1 MCWDA
6 VITNCDGGP
15 EVVAYYVLAV
25 SLAMP
30 PSWLNVGTTF
40 GLCEPNW
47 IPTPLPGEVHYA
59 IVIAVDHAGNDSLL
73 CREGTFGLPIPED
86 GSKQDKQTEDSK
98 SNTPPGIRED

>member
-1 MCWDA
+1 M
-6 VITNCDGGP
+6 
-15 EVVAYYVLAV
+15 AYYVLAV

-59 IVIAVDHAGNDSLL
+59 IVIAVDHAGNDSLD
-73 CREGTFGLPIPED
+73 CRVGQLLEEVPCDYECL
-86 GSKQDKQTEDSK
+86 
-98 SNTPPGIRED
+98 